1 MNRSIRSISSAHDS
15 MDGAGVK
22 IKRIATTQNKLA
34 DPFLLL
40 DEIRSD
46 DPDDF
51 IAGFP
56 PHPHRGIETLTYI
69 RQGGIQHEDHMG
81 NKGEVLSGGAQWMSA
96 GRGVIHGEMPLKEN
110 DRMHGFQLW
119 INLSAANKMKQPD
132 YRDVPAEEIPK
143 VATDEFHVSVIAGHW
158 HLDGK
163 DVQGP
168 LDKLEAEVAYLD
180 VELPEN
186 GTFNHVI
193 PDGHQ
198 VVVYVYDGEMESG
211 HPIKSQQMATFSD
224 SGNIDLT
231 SANGG
236 KALLLHG
243 RPHREPIANYG
254 PFVMNTMEEIEQAIQ
269 DYQNGTLAS

>member
-1 MNRSIRSISSAHDS
+1 MNRSIRCLTAARDS

-22 IKRIATTQNKLA
+22 IKRIATTQNALA

-46 DPDDF
+46 DPDDY

-81 NKGEVLSGGAQWMSA
+81 NKGEVRSGGAQWMSA

-110 DRMHGFQLW
+110 DRLHGFQLW

-143 VATDEFHVSVIAGHW
+143 VATDRYHVSVIAGDW
-158 HLDGK
+158 QLDGR

-168 LDKLEAEVAYLD
+168 LSALEASAAYLD
-180 VELPEN
+180 VELPAN
-186 GTFNHVI
+186 GEFSHRI
-193 PDGHQ
+193 PDDHQ
-198 VVVYVYDGEMESG
+198 VVVYVYQGEMESDQ
-211 HPIKSQQMATFSD
+211 PIKAQQMAMFSD
-224 SGNIDLT
+224 QGDIHLT
-231 SANGG
+231 SKQGG

-254 PFVMNTMEEIEQAIQ
+254 PFVMNTMAEIEQAIQ
-269 DYQNGTLAS
+269 DYQNGTLAE